1 MENSAP
7 FSRPS
12 WLVLAV
18 IFVLGL
24 LIGGWTMRD
33 IRPRSVFAADNC
45 TDGGCFR
52 VNELTELAA
61 AIGIQRVPNIL
72 PYVVFQ
78 TDKTIVF
85 SNPLPEAKY
94 HYIIV
99 PKRDI
104 KSSQELGPDDQIY
117 LIDAYAAMNRLIR
130 EKGLKTYL
138 IKTNGPGYQ
147 DVGYLHFH
155 LIGEN

>member
-7 FSRPS
+7 ISRS
-12 WLVLAV
+12 SGLMLVMF
-18 IFVLGL
+18 FVLGL
-24 LIGGWTMRD
+24 VIGGWLMRD
-33 IRPRSVFAADNC
+33 VRPRSVFAADDC
-45 TDGGCFR
+45 KQGSCFR
-52 VNELTELAA
+52 LNELTGLAA
-61 AIGIQRVPNIL
+61 AIGIQRVPSIM

-78 TDKTIVF
+78 TDKSIVF

-99 PKRDI
+99 PKKDI
-104 KSSQELGPDDQIY
+104 KSSQELGPEDQGY

-130 EKGLKTYL
+130 EKDLKTYL